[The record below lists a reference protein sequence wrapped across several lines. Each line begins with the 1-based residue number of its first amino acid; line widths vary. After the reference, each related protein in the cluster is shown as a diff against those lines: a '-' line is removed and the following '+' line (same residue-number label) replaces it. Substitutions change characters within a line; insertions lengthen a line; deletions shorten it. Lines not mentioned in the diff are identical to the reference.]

1 METERRWAHR
11 AEQRA
16 PGCTWDEL
24 RARRAAVLART
35 DWTQLP
41 DVPEDTRARYVTLRQ
56 RLRDLTDLPDCE
68 AATGAIGAI
77 EAEILSMTQ
86 SRGE

>member
-11 AEQRA
+11 AEHRA
-16 PGCTWDEL
+16 PLCTWDEL

-41 DVPEDTRARYVTLRQ
+41 DVPEATRARHAALRQ
-56 RLRDLTDLPDCE
+56 RLRDLTALPDCE
-68 AATGAIGAI
+68 AALSALCAI
-77 EAEILSMTQ
+77 ETELLPTTQ
-86 SRGE
+86 PKGE